1 MQYLDGISGMSL
13 SKMIY
18 PCCLIDSTKLGSIL
32 GLGNKNYS
40 IYCKKAVIVL
50 YVRTAFTLQLCSFEY
65 FSLMVK
71 KSMHT
76 FLELT
81 QSN

>member
-1 MQYLDGISGMSL
+1 MQYLNGISGMSL
-13 SKMIY
+13 SEMIY

-50 YVRTAFTLQLCSFEY
+50 YVGTAFTLQLVSSIFH
-65 FSLMVK
+65 SW
-71 KSMHT
+71 
-76 FLELT
+76 
-81 QSN
+81 

>member
-1 MQYLDGISGMSL
+1 MQYLNGISGMSL

-40 IYCKKAVIVL
+40 IYCKKSCHLTIC
-50 YVRTAFTLQLCSFEY
+50 TAFTLGERIYHDQIDD
-65 FSLMVK
+65 LM
-71 KSMHT
+71 
-76 FLELT
+76 LW
-81 QSN
+81 